1 MTTDKLPLLLEAD
14 DLETNLG
21 RDNLLVIDLSKPDTY
36 AKFHVPGAAHLDYAR
51 IIAAQKPV
59 MGLVPD
65 DATLAAVFSAI
76 GIDARTHVV
85 AYDDE
90 GGGRAARLL
99 WTLEVAG
106 HNRYSLL
113 NGGLHAWA
121 NEGHPLD
128 SVAVTPVA
136 GDFEVNRNPGPVAD
150 SSYIMAHLESD
161 DCVLLDAR
169 SPDEYNGIKK
179 FAERAGHIPGA
190 VNFEWTEAMDQTRN
204 LRLKPADELEALLA
218 ERGITPDREIIA
230 YCQTHHRSAHTCLAL
245 QYLGFERVK
254 GYAGSWSDWGN
265 NPDLPLEV

>member
-1 MTTDKLPLLLEAD
+1 MTTDKLPLLLEPD
-14 DLETNLG
+14 ELEANLG
-21 RDNLLVIDLSKPDTY
+21 RDDLLVVDLSKPDTY
-36 AKFHVPGAAHLDYAR
+36 ARFNVPGAVHLDYGR

-76 GIDARTHVV
+76 GIDAHTHVV

-99 WTLEVAG
+99 WTLEIAG
-106 HNRYSLL
+106 HKNFSLL

-128 SVAVTPVA
+128 SAPVTPVA
-136 GDFEVNRNPGPVAD
+136 RVFEVHRDPSPVAD
-150 SSYIMAHLESD
+150 SAYIQARLGSD

-169 SPDEYNGIKK
+169 SPDEYKGIKK
-179 FAERAGHIPGA
+179 FADRAGHIPGA
-190 VNFEWTEAMDQTRN
+190 VNFEWTEAMDQGRN
-204 LRLKPADELEALLA
+204 LRLKPAAELKKLLA
-218 ERGITPDREIIA
+218 ERGITPDKEVIA

-245 QYLGFERVK
+245 QCLGFARVK

-265 NPDLPLEV
+265 NPELPLEV